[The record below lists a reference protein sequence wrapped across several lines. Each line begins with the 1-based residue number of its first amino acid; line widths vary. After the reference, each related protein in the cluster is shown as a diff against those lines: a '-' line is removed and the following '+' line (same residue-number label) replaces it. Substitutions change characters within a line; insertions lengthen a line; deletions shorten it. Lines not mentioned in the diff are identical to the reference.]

1 MYHTRRLRPYFDEI
15 KIASLE
21 RFDEL
26 TRIDNEKIA
35 REESIIFLKPTL
47 ITSKIS
53 LLMMRKLYLQF
64 LLKNSVQLS
73 WHWLMVQ
80 RNVCIRMGT
89 ILIAL
94 YLMTSLQS
102 SLIPQRKYFGMSY
115 LLNDYK

>member
-1 MYHTRRLRPYFDEI
+1 MYKQTLSVTVYHTRRLRPYFDEI

-47 ITSKIS
+47 ITSKIT
-53 LLMMRKLYLQF
+53 LLMMMKLYLQF

-73 WHWLMVQ
+73 
-80 RNVCIRMGT
+80 
-89 ILIAL
+89 
-94 YLMTSLQS
+94 
-102 SLIPQRKYFGMSY
+102 
-115 LLNDYK
+115 